1 MMQLRTFDKRGHV
14 AAAARCR
21 GGRGWG
27 RGAADFRFKS
37 VEADG
42 RVGWS
47 TKSTQKRKR
56 GDAREAISKHRFPT
70 EANASRI
77 LSNLAL
83 SDISGEATS
92 LRELTV
98 D

>member
-1 MMQLRTFDKRGHV
+1 MMQPRTFDKRGHV

-47 TKSTQKRKR
+47 AKSTQKHKR
-56 GDAREAISKHRFPT
+56 GGAREAISKHRFPT

-83 SDISGEATS
+83 SDISEEATS
-92 LRELTV
+92 SRKLTV